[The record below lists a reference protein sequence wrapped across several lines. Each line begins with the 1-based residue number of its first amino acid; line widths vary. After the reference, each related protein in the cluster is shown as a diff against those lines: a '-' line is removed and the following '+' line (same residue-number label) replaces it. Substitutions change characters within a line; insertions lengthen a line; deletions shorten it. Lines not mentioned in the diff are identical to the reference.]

1 MGWGWNIECI
11 CWEVPKGGFE
21 GRWTRVYRREREEER
36 QDEEWLIAWS
46 SWRRTAENF
55 LLLLFAG
62 KLHRAERGWS
72 ARARWS
78 LSGWT
83 SPEMGWVVSGWL
95 IVTRGCCSLKMKLV
109 SRMEDVKDGH
119 ESPNRGNYIKK
130 SISKHKVQLIFVLLG
145 ASHYWEGG
153 FEIKTRWRTP
163 LTLRH
168 EVGWDGQDYIS
179 WRLGC
184 SWSRA
189 NLQFWVAANV
199 NFRPLGFPCVFYVHI
214 VPSVI
219 SRFNKRHGSHC
230 IDDINQVYYI
240 NSASFFLHHSKIYVG
255 AFRSSLW
262 LIYSKGFP
270 CR

>member
-1 MGWGWNIECI
+1 MRSDWLFGALGGEPRRTSCFYFLQGNCTRQRGGGVPELGGACQVGLLQRGANLWAECKMWWT
-11 CWEVPKGGFE
+11 CSWKWTLYSKGG
-21 GRWTRVYRREREEER
+21 GRGP
-36 QDEEWLIAWS
+36 Q
-46 SWRRTAENF
+46 
-55 LLLLFAG
+55 
-62 KLHRAERGWS
+62 LHQ
-72 ARARWS
+72 
-78 LSGWT
+78 
-83 SPEMGWVVSGWL
+83 
-95 IVTRGCCSLKMKLV
+95 
-109 SRMEDVKDGH
+109 
-119 ESPNRGNYIKK
+119 SPNRGNCIKK

-262 LIYSKGFP
+262 LINSKGFP